1 MERGGFLMKSTFE
14 NLTKKAIDNIES
26 DRKVTEDLLTDLQS
40 QLNNGDY
47 THVEVGT
54 IAAKLV
60 ETLQRSNEQLVKLA
74 TMLSRRTPPSSDF
87 KLNEQER
94 ENLFD
99 IIEKEKAE

>member
-1 MERGGFLMKSTFE
+1 MKNTFE

-26 DRKVTEDLLTDLQS
+26 DRKVTEDLLSDLQS
-40 QLNNGDY
+40 QLTNGDY

-74 TMLSRRTPPSSDF
+74 TMLSRRTPSTNDF
-87 KLNEQER
+87 RLNDEER

-99 IIEKEKAE
+99 IIEKEKTES

>member
-1 MERGGFLMKSTFE
+1 MKGTLE

-26 DRKVTEDLLTDLQS
+26 DRKVTEDLLNDLKS

-74 TMLSRRTPPSSDF
+74 SMMSRRTPPAAELRF
-87 KLNEQER
+87 NEEER
-94 ENLFD
+94 QSLFD
-99 IIEKEKAE
+99 IIEKEKKEE

>member
-1 MERGGFLMKSTFE
+1 MKGTFE
-14 NLTKKAIDNIES
+14 KLTKKAIDNIES
-26 DRKVTEDLLTDLQS
+26 DRKVTEDLLNDLQS

-74 TMLSRRTPPSSDF
+74 SMMSRRTPPTTDLRF
-87 KLNEQER
+87 NEEER
-94 ENLFD
+94 QNLFD
-99 IIEKEKAE
+99 IIEKEKKED